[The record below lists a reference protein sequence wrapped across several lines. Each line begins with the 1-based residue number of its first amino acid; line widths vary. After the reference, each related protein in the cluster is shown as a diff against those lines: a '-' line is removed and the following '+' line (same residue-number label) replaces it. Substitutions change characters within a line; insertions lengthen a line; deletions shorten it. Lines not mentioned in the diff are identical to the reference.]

1 MDDRPTH
8 PNENRRKAAPS
19 GNSARQRI
27 ITDARRHFFAHG
39 FKGVTTDDLATALGM
54 SKKTLYAH
62 FPSKTALLEAVL
74 LDKFREVNADLSG
87 VAVGASLGFAASLQQ
102 LLACMQRHMEE
113 IQPPFIRD
121 IRREA
126 PDMFKLVETRRAE
139 IIQRYFGKLLSEGRR
154 TGLIRK
160 DVPVNFILEILL
172 EAVQAIVN
180 PQRME
185 ELGLMPKQGLFMI
198 IKIVLEGAI
207 TEKGRQKL

>member
-1 MDDRPTH
+1 MDNRPTH
-8 PNENRRKAAPS
+8 PRENRRKAALS

-39 FKGVTTDDLATALGM
+39 FKGVTTDDLATAVGM

-185 ELGLMPKQGLFMI
+185 ELGMMPKQGLFMI